1 MVQVADEFTMALASA
16 LAGQAAE
23 AVADGTKAAWNALV
37 RLVRERFARDGTA
50 AVALDAAQAQPE
62 DQVAVYELSRAL
74 ERVAAGDSRFAEQV
88 QLLWPLACKELSAG
102 GGVVNVTTGTVS
114 GHLIQAR
121 DLRVEGG
128 LRLGDV
134 KNPGA

>member
-1 MVQVADEFTMALASA
+1 MADEFTVALASA

-74 ERVAAGDSRFAEQV
+74 ECVAAGDPQFGEQV
-88 QLLWPLACKELSAG
+88 RLLWPLACRELSAG
-102 GGVVNVTTGTVS
+102 DGGVVNVTTGTVG